1 MQTLTSITSQ
11 DLTNGSKDFPLNG
24 SGPINVVEYFTF
36 TPTATGGTVV
46 VQTSPDN
53 GNTWDDLPTGGSITA
68 SLASA
73 ASRIKPSGRGLA
85 NKIRFTFTGITGATS
100 YTAMISQGDA

>member
-11 DLTNGSKDFPLNG
+11 DVTNGSKEFSLNG
-24 SGPINVVEYFTF
+24 TGPINVVEYITF
-36 TPTATGGTVV
+36 TPAATGGTVV
-46 VQTSPDN
+46 VQMSPDN
-53 GNTWDDLPTGGSITA
+53 GTTWDDMATGGTITA
-68 SLASA
+68 VSASS

-85 NKIRFTFTGITGATS
+85 NRIRFTFTGITGATS